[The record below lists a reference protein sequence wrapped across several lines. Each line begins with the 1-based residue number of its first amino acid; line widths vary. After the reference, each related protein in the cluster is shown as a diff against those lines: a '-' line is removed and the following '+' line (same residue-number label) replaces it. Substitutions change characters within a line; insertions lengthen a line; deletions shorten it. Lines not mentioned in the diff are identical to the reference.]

1 MGGDGSGAD
10 GRAVRFTAPREAR
23 VDAVPV
29 PEPGPA
35 DLLVETRAS
44 AVSPGTELL
53 VYRDQVPAGM
63 ALDESIAALSGA
75 VEYPLTYGYAAV
87 GDVVDVGS
95 RADPTWIGRPVFAF
109 HPHESHFLA
118 RPEEVYPV
126 PEGVDAT
133 AATLLPTF
141 ETAVTVALDAH
152 PRLGERVAVFGQGPV
167 GLATTAQLG
176 AFPLADLTAVDPVAE
191 RRAAGEA
198 FGADRA
204 LAPEAAREALD
215 PEPPGDDGV
224 ASESGVDLAVE
235 LSGNPEALDD
245 AIGATGYDGRVIVGS
260 WYGTKRADLGLGG
273 RFHRSRVSVESSQ
286 VSTIDPDLRG
296 RWDATRRLETAWD
309 RLAAADV
316 DRLVTHR
323 VDVDE
328 APETYRRLDEG
339 TSDGL
344 AVVFTYD

>member
-1 MGGDGSGAD
+1 MRGEGSGVD

-23 VDAVPV
+23 VEPVAV

-53 VYRDQVPAGM
+53 VYRDQVPSGM
-63 ALDESIAALSGA
+63 ELDESIAALSGA

-87 GDVVDVGS
+87 GEVVDAGS
-95 RADPTWIGRPVFAF
+95 RADPSWIGRTVFAF

-118 RPEEVYPV
+118 RPRELYPV
-126 PEGVDAT
+126 PEGIDAT
-133 AATLLPTF
+133 AATMLPTF
-141 ETAVTVALDAH
+141 ETAVTIALDAA
-152 PRLGERVAVFGQGPV
+152 PRLGERAAVFGQGPV
-167 GLATTAQLG
+167 GLATTAQFA
-176 AFPLADLTAVDPVAE
+176 AFPLAELTVVDPVAG
-191 RRAAGEA
+191 RRAAGES

-204 LAPEAAREALD
+204 LAPAAVREAFD

-224 ASESGVDLAVE
+224 ATGSGVDLAVE
-235 LSGNPEALDD
+235 LSGDPDALDD
-245 AIGATGYDGRVIVGS
+245 AIAVTGYDGRVIVGS
-260 WYGTKRADLGLGG
+260 WYGTKRADLSLGG

-296 RWDATRRLETAWD
+296 RWDAIRRLGVAWN
-309 RLAAADV
+309 RLAAADL
-316 DRLVTHR
+316 DRLVTDC

-339 TSDGL
+339 AGDPL